1 MTTTVISPS
10 QHLAAAQFDNET
22 VSLGYARPFT
32 DAATVV
38 QNTAATGNGTS
49 MVTTAF
55 SATPT
60 AGNILVA
67 IISRVDNNAVSS
79 NPTGWTL
86 LAGGGNTGRR
96 VEVWWY
102 RSTGVVGDKGAFT
115 FATSAGSVNWG
126 IQMLEFGGSHQKI
139 ALVGSVT
146 NNASSTTPAALT
158 MTQSFGPRTV
168 VAAITVAGAATSIT
182 GAFSGTGTVESSTN
196 YTGATYGATSV
207 NDLYN
212 NTSFSGVD
220 TYGTAYTL
228 GAARTSVSVLFTVAT
243 GQYQSEINNIGA
255 GVVGSTQATAI
266 TQTIVSFDT
275 SVITSGK
282 TLTAATLNL
291 TASNQISLITSSAT
305 VPANAQLQARLYS
318 TSASLPSNTRGNNNN
333 HWWFGSTAAAA
344 QTLLATYGPS
354 AWVNTTSYDLV
365 SNAAMLTSINK
376 TGYTNISLVTNDI
389 VNSTSRSTQEIYCYQ
404 SACSLTVVY
413 VTSTSQTV
421 TASATAS
428 AQTIT
433 DIVAYLRTLPTVSAT
448 ATAAISRV
456 VSLSRTIAAAADA
469 SPLISR
475 VVSLSWTIA
484 ASAAASPTV
493 ERAVNLSRTIAASV
507 QAVPGIVADYI
518 PFTSQLP
525 RILRLAG
532 RSTVTL
538 VTQSTL
544 RLLGRSTLKLPKE

>member
-1 MTTTVISPS
+1 MTTTVISPT
-10 QHLAAAQFDNET
+10 QAICGAQFKNET

-32 DAATVV
+32 DAATVA

-60 AGNILVA
+60 AGNILVSV
-67 IISRVDNNAVSS
+67 ISRVDNNAVSS
-79 NPTGWTL
+79 NPAGWVL
-86 LAGGGNTGRR
+86 LDGGGNTGRR

-102 RSTGVVGDKGAFT
+102 RSTGVVGDKGPFT
-115 FATSAGSVNWG
+115 FATSAGANNWG
-126 IQMLEFGGSHQKI
+126 IQMLEFGGSHQQI
-139 ALVGSVT
+139 ALVTAAT
-146 NNASSTTPAALT
+146 NNASSTTPAAQT
-158 MTQSFGPRTV
+158 MTQSVGPRTV
-168 VAAITVAGAATSIT
+168 VNAITVAGAATSIT

-212 NTSFSGVD
+212 NTSFTGVD

-228 GAARTSVSVLFTVAT
+228 GAARTSVSILFTIDT
-243 GQYQSEINNIGA
+243 GEILSTTSNVGA
-255 GVVGSTQATAI
+255 GVVGTIRATAI
-266 TQTIVSFDT
+266 TQTVHSFDT

-291 TASNQISLITSSAT
+291 TAGNTINLITVGAT
-305 VPANAQLQARLYS
+305 VPANAQLQARLYG
-318 TSASLPSNTRGNNNN
+318 TGSLPSDTRGNNNN

-354 AWVNTTSYDLV
+354 AWVNTTAYNLA

-376 TGYTNISLVTNDI
+376 TGYTHISLVTNDI
-389 VNSTSRSTQEIYCYQ
+389 VNSTSRATQEIYCF
-404 SACSLTVVY
+404 STSSTLTVVY
-413 VTSTSQTV
+413 NSSTSQTV
-421 TASATAS
+421 TASATATAS
-428 AQTIT
+428 SPSR
-433 DIVAYLRTLPTVSAT
+433 IVAYLRTVATVSAS
-448 ATAAISRV
+448 ATAAISRTL
-456 VSLSRTIAAAADA
+456 SLSRTIAAAAAA

-475 VVSLSWTIA
+475 VVSLSQTIA

-507 QAVPGIVADYI
+507 QAVPGIVAEYI
-518 PFTSQLP
+518 PFTNQLP
-525 RILRLAG
+525 RIIRLAG
-532 RSTVTL
+532 RSTITL